1 MGERAPRRGSGDAM
15 AERDMS
21 ERELRELAY
30 AHRGELVP
38 GSGIPV
44 EARRLD
50 QVVSLRLAPEIIAD
64 LRDLAD
70 RRGVTVSD
78 LLREGAATVLMAARH
93 TTLSKVSFVVTV
105 SAQTSTSDGRQHSVN
120 PTDLD
125 APQSVT
131 AA

>member
-1 MGERAPRRGSGDAM
+1 MGERPPRRERGDAM

-21 ERELRELAY
+21 ERQLRELAD
-30 AHRGELVP
+30 AQRGEVVP
-38 GSGIPV
+38 GSGTQLEP
-44 EARRLD
+44 RRLD
-50 QVVSLRLAPEIIAD
+50 QIVSLRLAPEIIAD

-70 RRGVTVSD
+70 RRGVSVSD

-105 SAQTSTSDGRQHSVN
+105 STQSRTPDSRQHSLN
-120 PTDLD
+120 PTELD